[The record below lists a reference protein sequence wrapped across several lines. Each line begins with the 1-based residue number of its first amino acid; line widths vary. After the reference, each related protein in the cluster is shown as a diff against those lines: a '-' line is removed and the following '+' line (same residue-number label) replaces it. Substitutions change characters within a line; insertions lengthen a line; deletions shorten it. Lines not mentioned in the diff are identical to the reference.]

1 MGWASDTMAGITR
14 SQWSDYMSRYIPI
27 ENELMTYYDNPT
39 KTAEAIGAA
48 RGLSGQASDAAE
60 ANTRIELARYGQQDK
75 LNDPAFARGLSLN
88 RAAAGVD
95 AANSTRQHMAD
106 RGNLLLTGGLTSK
119 GL

>member
-1 MGWASDTMAGITR
+1 MGWANDTIGQITR
-14 SQWSDYMSRYIPI
+14 EQFSDYTARFLPV
-27 ENELMTYYDNPT
+27 ENELISYYGNPA

-60 ANTRIELARYGQQDK
+60 ANTRTELARYGQQDK

-106 RGNLLLTGGLTSK
+106 RDNKILAGGLTTR
-119 GL
+119 GM

>member
-1 MGWASDTMAGITR
+1 MGWANETIAEITR
-14 SQWSDYMSRYIPI
+14 SQWSDYSKRFIPI
-27 ENELMTYYDNPT
+27 ENELMTYYDNPA

-60 ANTRIELARYGQQDK
+60 ANTRTELARYGQADK
-75 LNDPAFARGLSLN
+75 LNDPAFARGLGLS

-106 RGNLLLTGGLTSK
+106 RDSKILTGGLTTR
-119 GL
+119 GM

>member
-1 MGWASDTMAGITR
+1 MGWANDTMGQITR
-14 SQWSDYMSRYIPI
+14 SQWTDYQSRYIPI
-27 ENELMTYYDNPT
+27 ENEMMSYYNNPT

-48 RGLSGQASDAAE
+48 RGLSSQASDAAE
-60 ANTRIELARYGQQDK
+60 ANTRVELARYGQQDK

-106 RGNLLLTGGLTSK
+106 RDNLLLTGGLTSK